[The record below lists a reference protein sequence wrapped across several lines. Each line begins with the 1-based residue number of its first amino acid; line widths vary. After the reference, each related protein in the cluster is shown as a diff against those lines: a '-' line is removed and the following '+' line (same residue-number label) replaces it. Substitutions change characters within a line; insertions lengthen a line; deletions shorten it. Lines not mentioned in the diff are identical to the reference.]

1 MNNLVRRVFLISI
14 FATAIMTTFGV
25 FELARADGLTMKQQ
39 ERAFESSD
47 RMLKDQAKV
56 RISDKGFLAR
66 HERKQR
72 EKMQQAIF
80 YTVVFFALLPALI
93 FLAILILKPEQ
104 KQKIQS
110 HIMATAHFFVTRQGA
125 IILAVVHIWLLMA
138 LLFYLLS

>member
-1 MNNLVRRVFLISI
+1 
-14 FATAIMTTFGV
+14 MTTFGV

-39 ERAFESSD
+39 ERAFESAD

-56 RISDKGFLAR
+56 RISDKGFRAR

-93 FLAILILKPEQ
+93 FLVILILKPEH

-110 HIMATAHFFVTRQGA
+110 HIMATAHFFVTRQGV

>member
-93 FLAILILKPEQ
+93 FLAILIST
-104 KQKIQS
+104 QKIF
-110 HIMATAHFFVTRQGA
+110 HF
-125 IILAVVHIWLLMA
+125 
-138 LLFYLLS
+138 